1 MEIYLLKSG
10 FCLAIFF
17 VFYKMFL
24 ERENMNTFKRFYL
37 LGSLFAAIGIPLVTF
52 TIYSETSSVFISSA
66 TEGLVSENL
75 TILNYLPT
83 ILWSIYFIGI
93 LFFSIRFGRNLAS
106 IILKI
111 KRNQKLKLK
120 TFINVL
126 LNEKVLPHTF
136 FNYIFLNKQKFEEQK
151 IPVEVLLHEQTHAIQ
166 KHSFDVLFIE
176 ILQIIFWFNPFI
188 HLIKHAIK
196 LNHEFLA
203 DKAVLNMGVTPAVY
217 QNLLLAFSSNAS
229 ENKLANAINYSLIK
243 KRFTV
248 MKTYTSKRNIRV
260 RGLLLLPLFT
270 LLLFSF
276 STKKTIYLKN
286 KDNTIDLVEKIQ
298 DKATAKQVAEYNVLA
313 KKYNSQPRNNRK
325 ILNSEVERLKY
336 LYSKMSA
343 NQKANAEPF
352 PSFPPPPE
360 KVKELKKKQKTLM
373 LQESKLENKNK
384 LIKVRRIA
392 LIDKK
397 NIEIEKIHLAK
408 LEKVEVVRV
417 KRIAE
422 RIKINLAKFEKVEV
436 VRVKRI
442 AERDK
447 IKLIEIKKVEVAR
460 NAKINEVRIKR
471 VEERKNIL
479 IKLQLEN
486 EKKAKQNQVNKKIKK
501 DTI

>member
-24 ERENMNTFKRFYL
+24 EKENMNTFKRFYL
-37 LGSLFAAIGIPLVTF
+37 LGSLLAAFGIPLVTF

-66 TEGLVSENL
+66 SEGLVSENL
-75 TILNYLPT
+75 SILNYLLT
-83 ILWSIYFIGI
+83 ILLSIYFIGL

-126 LNEKVLPHTF
+126 LNEKVTPHTF

-151 IPVEVLLHEQTHAIQ
+151 IPVEVLLHEQTHASQ

-203 DKAVLNMGVTPAVY
+203 DKAVLNVGVTPAVY

-248 MKTYTSKRNIRV
+248 MKKQTSKRNIRV

-298 DKATAKQVAEYNVLA
+298 DKATTKQVAEYNVLA
-313 KKYNSQPRNNRK
+313 KKYNSQPKNNRK
-325 ILNSEVERLKY
+325 IISSEVERLKY

-360 KVKELKKKQKTLM
+360 KVKELNKKQKTLM
-373 LQESKLENKNK
+373 LQESELKNKNK
-384 LIKVRRIA
+384 LLNVKRLA
-392 LIDKK
+392 LLDKK
-397 NIEIEKIHLAK
+397 NTEIGKIIIAK
-408 LEKVEVVRV
+408 LEKVEVARV
-417 KRIAE
+417 
-422 RIKINLAKFEKVEV
+422 N
-436 VRVKRI
+436 RI

-447 IKLIEIKKVEVAR
+447 IKLIEIKKIEVAR
-460 NAKINEVRIKR
+460 NVKINEVRIKR

-479 IKLQLEN
+479 INRQLEN
-486 EKKAKQNQVNKKIKK
+486 EKKTKQNQVNKKIKR

>member
-1 MEIYLLKSG
+1 M
-10 FCLAIFF
+10 
-17 VFYKMFL
+17 
-24 ERENMNTFKRFYL
+24 
-37 LGSLFAAIGIPLVTF
+37 
-52 TIYSETSSVFISSA
+52 
-66 TEGLVSENL
+66 
-75 TILNYLPT
+75 
-83 ILWSIYFIGI
+83 
-93 LFFSIRFGRNLAS
+93 
-106 IILKI
+106 
-111 KRNQKLKLK
+111 
-120 TFINVL
+120 
-126 LNEKVLPHTF
+126 
-136 FNYIFLNKQKFEEQK
+136 
-151 IPVEVLLHEQTHAIQ
+151 
-166 KHSFDVLFIE
+166 
-176 ILQIIFWFNPFI
+176 FNPFI

-336 LYSKMSA
+336 LYSKMTA

-352 PSFPPPPE
+352 PSLPPPPE